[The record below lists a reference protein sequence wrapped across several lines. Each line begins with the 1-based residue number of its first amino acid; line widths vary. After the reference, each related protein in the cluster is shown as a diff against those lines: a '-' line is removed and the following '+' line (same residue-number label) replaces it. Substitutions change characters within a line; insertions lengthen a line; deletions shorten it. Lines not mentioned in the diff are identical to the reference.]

1 MTSTAQASKYGQL
14 RCEVSRNYS
23 SDQFEVTLNV
33 DSKFTTSRD
42 FYELKNV
49 KLDLRLDVLN
59 DSEIFYKFKGIAFG
73 TTRHNPFYAPR
84 VYKDHLQFSPNFIA
98 PQYDIETYEGHLQGD
113 LKLIIPEK
121 VFQSPLYNR
130 IFKAYAILTSIDDH
144 WGDTVELECRV
155 LRD

>member
-1 MTSTAQASKYGQL
+1 MIQKSFTNLKASLLEPLATIHFMLHG
-14 RCEVSRNYS
+14 
-23 SDQFEVTLNV
+23 
-33 DSKFTTSRD
+33 FTRT
-42 FYELKNV
+42 
-49 KLDLRLDVLN
+49 
-59 DSEIFYKFKGIAFG
+59 
-73 TTRHNPFYAPR
+73 
-84 VYKDHLQFSPNFIA
+84 LQFSPNFIA